1 METNFA
7 KPLFKEYI
15 NTISDLEFR
24 WDWEPNY
31 SGIITNIK
39 FDHSKKLLSFFSIS
53 LKFYAFKIGYEYINN
68 EVFMPN
74 LDRIYNHSV
83 KLSINAGFSRD
94 GELIIPSSI

>member
-1 METNFA
+1 MFFEF
-7 KPLFKEYI
+7 KQFYLFTRLSI
-15 NTISDLEFR
+15 LT
-24 WDWEPNY
+24 
-31 SGIITNIK
+31 
-39 FDHSKKLLSFFSIS
+39 HSKKLLSFFSIS